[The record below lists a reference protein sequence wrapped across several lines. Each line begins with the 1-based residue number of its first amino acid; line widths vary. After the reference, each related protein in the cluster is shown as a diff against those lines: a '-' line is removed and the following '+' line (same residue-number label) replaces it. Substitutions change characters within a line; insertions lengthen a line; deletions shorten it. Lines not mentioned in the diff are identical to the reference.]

1 MTTYDLAIIGSGPAG
16 ISAALTAASLGL
28 STVLLDEQPR
38 AGGQIY
44 RNVERVDP
52 QVASVLGPDYLHGR
66 ELVARLARSRVDV
79 RHGTLVWDMAPD
91 KTITALQNGRSMQI
105 QAAQVIAATGAMER
119 ASPIPGWTL
128 PGVMNAGA
136 AQIALKGAGS
146 VPSGRV
152 VLAGGGPL
160 LLLVACQLLEAGA
173 QVVGVVET
181 SPAANRRAAMR
192 HLGTVWRAPGP
203 LFKGLRM
210 MNTLRAA
217 KVPWFVQ
224 ATGLA
229 AHGQEQV
236 RSLGFDAGGESH
248 TLDCD
253 VLLLHHGVVPNT
265 QMTRLLRVEHR
276 WDEPQL
282 AWQPVT
288 DAWGETSLAGFR
300 IAGDGAAISG
310 ALAAEASGA
319 IAAIGAA
326 HALGRLSDA
335 QRDAH
340 AKPVRRA
347 LASQL
352 HIRPFLDALYRPPDW
367 INLPADDTVVCR
379 CEEVTAGQVREM
391 ARMGC
396 RGPNQTKFFSRCGMG
411 PCQGR
416 MCGLTVTQI
425 LAQELKMAPAQVGA
439 YRIRA
444 PLKPIPLS
452 SVAVM
457 ATLYESEENS

>member
-1 MTTYDLAIIGSGPAG
+1 MSSHELAIIGCGPAG
-16 ISAALTAASLGL
+16 VSAALTAASLGIR
-28 STVLLDEQPR
+28 TVLFDEQPQ

-52 QVASVLGPDYLHGR
+52 KVAAVLGPDYLHGR
-66 ELVARLARSRVDV
+66 GMVERLTRSGVDV
-79 RHGTLVWDMAPD
+79 RHGTLVWDVAPD
-91 KTITALQNGRSMQI
+91 KTITALQGGRSFQI
-105 QAAQVIAATGAMER
+105 QAEQVIAATGAMER

-173 QVVGVVET
+173 QLVGIVET

-192 HLGTVWRAPGP
+192 HLGTVWRTPGP
-203 LFKGLRM
+203 LLKGLRM
-210 MNTLRAA
+210 IRTLRAA

-224 ATGLA
+224 ASNLA
-229 AHGQEQV
+229 AHGVDRV
-236 RSLGFDAGGESH
+236 RSLRFDAGGDAH
-248 TLDCD
+248 AFDCD

-265 QMTRLLRVEHR
+265 QLTRLMRVDHA
-276 WDEPQL
+276 WDDRQL
-282 AWQPVT
+282 AWHPVT
-288 DAWGETSLAGFR
+288 DAWGQTSLAGLR
-300 IAGDGAAISG
+300 IAGDGASIAG

-319 IAAIGAA
+319 IAALGAA
-326 HALGRLSDA
+326 HALGRLTDR
-335 QRDAH
+335 QRDAR
-340 AKPVRRA
+340 AKPARRA
-347 LASQL
+347 LSQQL
-352 HIRPFLDALYRPPDW
+352 RLRPFLDDLYRPPQW
-367 INLPADDTVVCR
+367 INAPMDDTVVCR

-391 ARMGC
+391 ARLGC

-425 LAQELKMAPAQVGA
+425 LAAELNISPTEVGA

-444 PLKPIPLS
+444 PLKPIPLA
-452 SVAVM
+452 SVAAM
-457 ATLYESEENS
+457 ASDNIIQEQA

>member
-1 MTTYDLAIIGSGPAG
+1 MISYDLAVIGSGPAG

-52 QVASVLGPDYLHGR
+52 KVAAVLGPDYLHGR
-66 ELVARLARSRVDV
+66 GLVDRLARSSVDV
-79 RHGTLVWDMAPD
+79 RHGTLVWDVAPD
-91 KTITALQNGRSMQI
+91 RTITALQDGRSIQI
-105 QAAQVIAATGAMER
+105 QAGQVIAATGAMER

-152 VLAGGGPL
+152 VLAGSGPL
-160 LLLVACQLLEAGA
+160 LLLVGCQLLEAGA
-173 QVVGVVET
+173 TLAGIVET
-181 SPAANRRAAMR
+181 SPAANRRAALR
-192 HLGTVWRAPGP
+192 YLGTAWRAPGP

-210 MNTLRAA
+210 MRTLRAA

-224 ATGLA
+224 ATGLV
-229 AHGQEQV
+229 AHGQERV
-236 RSLGFDAGGESH
+236 RSLGFDAGGAAH
-248 TLDCD
+248 ALDCD

-265 QMTRLLRVEHR
+265 QMTRLLRVEHA
-276 WDEPQL
+276 WDDRQL
-282 AWQPVT
+282 AWQPAT
-288 DAWGETSLAGFR
+288 DAWGQTSLAGFR
-300 IAGDGAAISG
+300 IAGDGAAIAG
-310 ALAAEASGA
+310 ALAAEASGT

-326 HALGRLSDA
+326 HALGRLSDV
-335 QRDAH
+335 QRDAR
-340 AKPVRRA
+340 AKPARRA
-347 LASQL
+347 LAVQMR
-352 HIRPFLDALYRPPDW
+352 IRPFLDTLYRPPDW
-367 INLPADDTVVCR
+367 INVPSDDTVVCR
-379 CEEVTAGQVREM
+379 CEEVTAGQVRDM
-391 ARMGC
+391 ARLGC
-396 RGPNQTKFFSRCGMG
+396 QGPNQTKFFSRCGMG

-425 LAQELKMAPAQVGA
+425 LAHELKVAPAQVGA

-444 PLKPIPLS
+444 PLKPISLA
-452 SVAVM
+452 SVAAM
-457 ATLYESEENS
+457 AQHYETEDKS